1 MPRHFLFFIAVIG
14 FFGLFLLMMA
24 GPTLIKTDHGLPT
37 ALLLILTAGPLLLPL
52 RGFLDKN
59 LKSCTWL
66 TYLSLPYFAV
76 ATAELYTNP
85 AIWLWNTLQIFS
97 SLLLCFG
104 AGMYV
109 YTAEK
114 KPK

>member
-1 MPRHFLFFIAVIG
+1 MRRNYLYLIALTG

-24 GPTLIKTDHGLPT
+24 SPTLIEPEHALPT

-52 RGFLDKN
+52 RGFLDRN

-66 TYLSLPYFAV
+66 TYISLPYFA
-76 ATAELYTNP
+76 AGTIELYVTP
-85 AIWLWNTLQIFS
+85 QIWIWSGLQILFS
-97 SLLLCFG
+97 LFLCLG
-104 AGMYV
+104 AGFFV

-114 KPK
+114 KPL